1 MENKVLGVIKNNLED
16 ENMLVITE
24 SRFSEDLGLNS
35 YQFIS
40 LISDLE
46 DELGIEMEENEI
58 LKIRTVGQL
67 IEYVQ
72 NCCTE

>member
-1 MENKVLGVIKNNLED
+1 MEDKVLGVIKNNLED

>member
-1 MENKVLGVIKNNLED
+1 MEDKVLGVIKYNLED

-40 LISDLE
+40 IISDLE